1 MDINIYPSP
10 PLSFVRSGYTYL
22 PNASLRAFGQD
33 GDYWSSVAHEL
44 VNLTW
49 ATAWFLGNYA
59 GSIDSNGTTNA
70 RSFGFPIRCLAY

>member
-1 MDINIYPSP
+1 M
-10 PLSFVRSGYTYL
+10 

-70 RSFGFPIRCLAY
+70 RSFGFPIRCLYAGVLRVKGAYVFQKRKVI